1 MSIHMYAQ
9 KHSWHICLFVK
20 SYGNICLLWSP
31 MKHRC
36 SWSCASACRQSTC
49 RDTPCLKPKSAQRY
63 FFWGTCNEAPMAPT
77 HDTYTQQSP
86 TESIDQHTVDMSD
99 RHSNETM
106 KQAQTNSQGKSLP
119 YGLTPNGFVLPVTSA
134 HRHDF
139 TSYAVHNDARS
150 YRLDLFACMT
160 QTTAAGTCTIR
171 TQPGRPETT
180 HALPQAIQNELSK
193 LDLDAKTQ
201 KLHLPSFGVCKQPK
215 SEKKSHFTLHT
226 PHFTLLSI
234 SLLPSHSKPHTSH
247 FTLRSSHSKLKLHTP
262 HFTLLTSHCF
272 LHTAHFTLHSSRP
285 TLHTAL
291 NLRATKK
298 H

>member
-1 MSIHMYAQ
+1 
-9 KHSWHICLFVK
+9 
-20 SYGNICLLWSP
+20 
-31 MKHRC
+31 
-36 SWSCASACRQSTC
+36 
-49 RDTPCLKPKSAQRY
+49 
-63 FFWGTCNEAPMAPT
+63 MAPT

-193 LDLDAKTQ
+193 PDLDAKTQ

-226 PHFTLLSI
+226 SHFSLLTASFTLQ
-234 SLLPSHSKPHTSH
+234 TSH
-247 FTLRSSHSKLKLHTP
+247 FTL
-262 HFTLLTSHCF
+262 
-272 LHTAHFTLHSSRP
+272 
-285 TLHTAL
+285 HTAL
-291 NLRATKK
+291 FALQT
-298 H
+298 

>member
-1 MSIHMYAQ
+1 
-9 KHSWHICLFVK
+9 
-20 SYGNICLLWSP
+20 
-31 MKHRC
+31 
-36 SWSCASACRQSTC
+36 
-49 RDTPCLKPKSAQRY
+49 
-63 FFWGTCNEAPMAPT
+63 
-77 HDTYTQQSP
+77 
-86 TESIDQHTVDMSD
+86 
-99 RHSNETM
+99 
-106 KQAQTNSQGKSLP
+106 
-119 YGLTPNGFVLPVTSA
+119 
-134 HRHDF
+134 
-139 TSYAVHNDARS
+139 
-150 YRLDLFACMT
+150 MT

-193 LDLDAKTQ
+193 PDLDAKTQ

-215 SEKKSHFTLHT
+215 SEKNHTSHFTLHT
-226 PHFTLLSI
+226 SHF
-234 SLLPSHSKPHTSH
+234 SLLPSYSKPHTSH

-272 LHTAHFTLHSSRP
+272 LHTAQFTLQSSRP

>member
-77 HDTYTQQSP
+77 HDTYPWHLPNSHLPSRSTSTPWTWAIDTRMKQWNKHKQILKARASP
-86 TESIDQHTVDMSD
+86 TGWHRT
-99 RHSNETM
+99 
-106 KQAQTNSQGKSLP
+106 AL
-119 YGLTPNGFVLPVTSA
+119 FLPVTSA

-150 YRLDLFACMT
+150 
-160 QTTAAGTCTIR
+160 
-171 TQPGRPETT
+171 
-180 HALPQAIQNELSK
+180 
-193 LDLDAKTQ
+193 
-201 KLHLPSFGVCKQPK
+201 
-215 SEKKSHFTLHT
+215 
-226 PHFTLLSI
+226 
-234 SLLPSHSKPHTSH
+234 
-247 FTLRSSHSKLKLHTP
+247 
-262 HFTLLTSHCF
+262 
-272 LHTAHFTLHSSRP
+272 
-285 TLHTAL
+285 
-291 NLRATKK
+291 
-298 H
+298 

>member
-1 MSIHMYAQ
+1 
-9 KHSWHICLFVK
+9 
-20 SYGNICLLWSP
+20 
-31 MKHRC
+31 
-36 SWSCASACRQSTC
+36 
-49 RDTPCLKPKSAQRY
+49 
-63 FFWGTCNEAPMAPT
+63 MAPT

-119 YGLTPNGFVLPVTSA
+119 YRLTPNGFVLPVTSA

-193 LDLDAKTQ
+193 PDLDAKTQ
-201 KLHLPSFGVCKQPK
+201 KLHLPSFVVCKQPK
-215 SEKKSHFTLHT
+215 SEKNHTSHFRLHTSHFSFLTASFTLQTSHFTLHT
-226 PHFTLLSI
+226 TL
-234 SLLPSHSKPHTSH
+234 
-247 FTLRSSHSKLKLHTP
+247 F
-262 HFTLLTSHCF
+262 
-272 LHTAHFTLHSSRP
+272 
-285 TLHTAL
+285 AL
-291 NLRATKK
+291 QT
-298 H
+298 